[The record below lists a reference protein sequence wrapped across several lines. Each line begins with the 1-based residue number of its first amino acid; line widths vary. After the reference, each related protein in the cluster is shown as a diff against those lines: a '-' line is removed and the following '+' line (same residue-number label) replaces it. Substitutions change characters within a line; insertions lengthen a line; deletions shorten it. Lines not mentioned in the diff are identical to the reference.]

1 MWEHSPFSQ
10 LPTTHL
16 VYPTLYFSH
25 SPLEGRAWAHPSEQR
40 EKFQQKV
47 IFVKDLWFF
56 LIPVQTDATLL
67 DVTCCLHCSNYANF
81 GPSWA
86 PVRALKIRI
95 YHLPPV
101 VSGGFT
107 SYHGGAVSIQL
118 SCHQKNLE
126 FYQAKKYYFLSV
138 TYRSVTMFNKA
149 DVSPK
154 PCCIHT
160 EKTEMYTHNLSLC
173 QINDYYF

>member
-1 MWEHSPFSQ
+1 MQHCWMLHVASVNCMHTLLEVVVQSLKSVKILATWKPMQQ
-10 LPTTHL
+10 LPKL
-16 VYPTLYFSH
+16 LGQQLYS
-25 SPLEGRAWAHPSEQR
+25 LTIKLR
-40 EKFQQKV
+40 
-47 IFVKDLWFF
+47 
-56 LIPVQTDATLL
+56 
-67 DVTCCLHCSNYANF
+67 NYANF
-81 GPSWA
+81 CPLWA
-86 PVRALKIRI
+86 PVPALKIRI
-95 YHLPPV
+95 HHLPPV

-149 DVSPK
+149 YMCPLNPSS
-154 PCCIHT
+154 CIHT

-173 QINDYYF
+173 QINNYYF